1 MSIKLARK
9 EKGVEYL
16 SRALENGAV
25 KAPRLGSAFRIKIFA
40 EGAHF
45 TRKIQKNSH
54 PITEDHPGI
63 RKKNP
68 LSGIMMFPAFGGDPA
83 DEAFGIKIFLCSSW
97 EDQKFLPFDGEP
109 KVIHAKQQQVRRVT
123 RKSGR

>member
-45 TRKIQKNSH
+45 TRKIQKF
-54 PITEDHPGI
+54 PIQLPKI
-63 RKKNP
+63 
-68 LSGIMMFPAFGGDPA
+68 IQAFG
-83 DEAFGIKIFLCSSW
+83 
-97 EDQKFLPFDGEP
+97 
-109 KVIHAKQQQVRRVT
+109 
-123 RKSGR
+123 RKTHYPE